1 MSLND
6 KFDNITESAAS
17 TEQLSKPEP
26 LTTNADAS
34 SENSELSSHSNDLSA
49 DTEHADQNDINDN
62 AQQLNYNEAPN
73 DESTQTSAP
82 NDEKALRLGREKVS
96 SLLWKFSLPAIAAMV
111 VSSIYNIIAGIFIG
125 HLGEDPITGVG
136 LCAPFMNLAAAL
148 GSLVGVGGSVLCSI
162 SLGEKDYPKA
172 RKVLANVVILN
183 VIIGLL
189 FTVFGLI
196 FLDPILVFFSAS
208 DKTIVFARDYMRI
221 ILIGNVFAHLYLGL
235 NSVLRISGSPVAAM
249 NIAFLSVG
257 VNFILAPIFI
267 FVFEWGVT
275 GAALATVIA
284 ELFCCVTVCY
294 IFSRKTRP
302 IYFERDK
309 FRIDWP
315 IVKRSFQIGSPNFFT
330 NAAACIIVIMQNA
343 NLKHYGDLMGEYMG
357 DLYIGGF
364 SIVTRIGFFFFM
376 IVLGFSQGMQPI
388 VAYNYGAK
396 QYDRMWQAFKLTLIC
411 ALTITI
417 LGTWCS
423 EVIPSQMAS
432 LFVDNSKERAQ
443 QMVEITAD
451 AFQKYNSF
459 FWIIAVQVI
468 GSNFFASM
476 NQPGKSLFLAL
487 TRQVIFIIPLLIIL
501 PPRFGVDG
509 VWFTAPVSDVAA
521 ALCAIVLLV
530 MEYKKQS
537 KTIIKTA

>member
-1 MSLND
+1 MSSND
-6 KFDNITESAAS
+6 HSLRSTNNVALDDQQTTLDASTALDASAKDAIVHTESKHSEVIAADS
-17 TEQLSKPEP
+17 QNKTSDISS
-26 LTTNADAS
+26 TTN
-34 SENSELSSHSNDLSA
+34 
-49 DTEHADQNDINDN
+49 
-62 AQQLNYNEAPN
+62 NEVTP
-73 DESTQTSAP
+73 SSAP
-82 NDEKALRLGREKVS
+82 NDEKALRLGHEKVS

-111 VSSIYNIIAGIFIG
+111 VSSLYNIIAGIFIG
-125 HLGEDPITGVG
+125 HLGTDALSGVG
-136 LCAPFMNLAAAL
+136 LCAPFMNLAAAFGAL
-148 GSLVGVGGSVLCSI
+148 IGVGGSVLCSI

-172 RKVLANVVILN
+172 RKILANVVILN
-183 VIIGLL
+183 VVIGILL
-189 FTVFGLI
+189 TIVGLI
-196 FLDPILVFFSAS
+196 YLDPILVFLSAS
-208 DKTIVFARDYMRI
+208 EKTIGPAREYMQI
-221 ILIGNVFAHLYLGL
+221 ILIGNVFSHLYLGL
-235 NSVLRISGSPVAAM
+235 NSVLRISGSPIAAM

-267 FVFEWGVT
+267 FWFGWGVR
-275 GAALATVIA
+275 GAAMATVIA

-309 FRIDWP
+309 FRLDWP

-330 NAAACIIVIMQNA
+330 NAAACVIVIIQNN
-343 NLKHYGDLMGEYMG
+343 NLKYYGDLLGENVG

-396 QYDRMWQAFKLTLIC
+396 QYDRMWQAFKLTLVC

-417 LGTWCS
+417 LGTLCS
-423 EVIPSQMAS
+423 ELIPNTMAS
-432 LFVDNSKERAQ
+432 IFVDESKERAS
-443 QMVEITAD
+443 QMIEITAD
-451 AFQKYNSF
+451 AFKKYNAF

-487 TRQVIFIIPLLIIL
+487 TRQVIFIIPLLLIL
-501 PPRFGVDG
+501 PPLIGIDG
-509 VWFTAPVSDVAA
+509 VWYTAPISDAAA
-521 ALCAIVLLV
+521 ALCAVVLLIL
-530 MEYKKQS
+530 EYKKQS
-537 KTIIKTA
+537 KILTKA